1 MPPGQQT
8 SAEEVPAIYLE
19 DPAQEPQWEKI
30 HLRGVD
36 DLSTDHIRVFANDY
50 FEEASPY
57 VQWVDDTSAN
67 LVYKDKNI
75 ARRAMLNFIVDSEN
89 VTSEEIEQNPFV
101 LRTAKKLVIN
111 EGCML
116 TLRVAMVGD
125 RKRKNARD
133 ASRYYLMHPE
143 ADPTDRLRKGPAR
156 GENGDYKRRRFDDR
170 EHRRRRHHDDEA
182 DPTNDFAASMYD
194 DTPSDKKESQDR
206 GRDLFSRITKPRA
219 RSASPTTNGDAIFV
233 SDSEEDSH
241 PRRRRNVYRD
251 RDNPPPRRRN
261 NQGRELFG
269 DASDYRGDGMR
280 SDDPS
285 LLRKHQPPSRSPG
298 TPSYEANQGV
308 ARQLRADLKA
318 AQSNSPARSHRRTR
332 AIDSRVEEDLSE
344 RFGRKSI
351 SLDSTKSVMQTTANS
366 GKELF
371 DRDVNMNGGDGFS
384 IKGSA
389 SQGMSIKGRAG
400 DVKELF
406 PDRFA
411 SGTGRSGNAGKE
423 LFNQP
428 VRSRGPRQKAGDL
441 FD

>member
-1 MPPGQQT
+1 M
-8 SAEEVPAIYLE
+8 
-19 DPAQEPQWEKI
+19 
-30 HLRGVD
+30 
-36 DLSTDHIRVFANDY
+36 
-50 FEEASPY
+50 
-57 VQWVDDTSAN
+57 DDTSAN
-67 LVYKDKNI
+67 LVYKDRNI
-75 ARRAMLNFIVDSEN
+75 ARKAMLSLIVDSEN
-89 VTSEEIEQNPFV
+89 VNSEEIQQNPFV
-101 LRTAKKLVIN
+101 IRTAKKLVNN

-116 TLRVAMVGD
+116 TLRVAMEGD

-143 ADPTDRLRKGPAR
+143 ADPTERTRRAPAR

-170 EHRRRRHHDDEA
+170 EHRRRRHHDDEV

-194 DTPSDKKESQDR
+194 DAPSEKKEPENR
-206 GRDLFSRITKPRA
+206 GRDLFSRITKPRQ
-219 RSASPTTNGDAIFV
+219 RSASPTANGDAIPV
-233 SDSEEDSH
+233 SDSEEDYQ
-241 PRRRRNVYRD
+241 PRRRRNAYRD
-251 RDNPPPRRRN
+251 RDSPPPRRRN

-269 DASDYRGDGMR
+269 DAPITRDNGMR
-280 SDDPS
+280 SDDPT
-285 LLRKHQPPSRSPG
+285 LLRKQQQPSSKSP
-298 TPSYEANQGV
+298 TRPSYEANQGV

-318 AQSNSPARSHRRTR
+318 AQNNSSPARSHRRTR

-371 DRDVNMNGGDGFS
+371 DRDVNMNNNGDGGFS

-389 SQGMSIKGRAG
+389 SQGFSIKGRAG

-411 SGTGRSGNAGKE
+411 TGGGSGSSGRGGNAGKE
-423 LFNQP
+423 LFDQP
-428 VRSRGPRQKAGDL
+428 VRARGPRQKAGDL